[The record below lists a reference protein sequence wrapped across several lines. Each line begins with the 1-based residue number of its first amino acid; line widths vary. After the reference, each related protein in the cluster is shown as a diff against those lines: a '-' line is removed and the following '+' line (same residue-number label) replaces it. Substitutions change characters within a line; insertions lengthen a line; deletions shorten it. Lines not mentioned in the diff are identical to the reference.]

1 MKAYKFNFFK
11 DCKDLNDVK
20 NTYKNL
26 AKMYHPDRGGDLEIM
41 KAVNLEYEIA
51 SKIIMKKAGTTSEN
65 FESEL
70 LDLVA
75 YREAVQ
81 SIINLEGLVIEIVG
95 KWIWV
100 TGNTKP
106 HKDVLKSNKFYFAPK
121 KCAWYFRTAEN
132 KSGFSRKGQNLDS
145 IKSKYGSQT
154 VSSKSNFISK

>member
-1 MKAYKFNFFK
+1 MKSYKFNFFK

-51 SKIIMKKAGTTSEN
+51 SKIIMKKAGATSEN

-106 HKDVLKSNKFYFAPK
+106 HKDVLKSNKFLV
-121 KCAWYFRTAEN
+121 RST
-132 KSGFSRKGQNLDS
+132 
-145 IKSKYGSQT
+145 
-154 VSSKSNFISK
+154 